1 MPNIILTQ
9 SYKIFVPDA
18 GDEYCQQEVE
28 SVAGLRQ
35 YIKSVSHQLDPDM
48 THKVSITRHWH
59 ITPNQTELPEQTV
72 EIFGPWN
79 NFRNFDFFVVNGKV
93 PTVSDVMKYIKSKKR
108 NVYPAKD
115 TMHLNALAY
124 HEIGFD
130 PNLYLLGNNIVTD
143 MDLKQIRP
151 HSTSKEPT
159 ALTRFFAPV
168 VINNRFKLR

>member
-18 GDEYCQQEVE
+18 RDRDCQQEVE
-28 SVAGLRQ
+28 SIAGLRE
-35 YIKSVSHQLDPDM
+35 YIKSVSSQLEPDM
-48 THKVSITRHWH
+48 THKVSITKHLYVTH
-59 ITPNQTELPEQTV
+59 ATSNQHVTPIKTDIL
-72 EIFGPWN
+72 WN
-79 NFRNFDFFVVNGKV
+79 KPRNFYFFVVNGKV

-115 TMHLNALAY
+115 SVHLNALAY

-143 MDLKQIRP
+143 MDLKQIHP
-151 HSTSKEPT
+151 HSTGKEPV
-159 ALTRFFAPV
+159 ALTQFFDPV
-168 VINNRFKLR
+168 VINIKSL